1 MKRGVVF
8 LVLLSLG
15 LLVGCAGVLA
25 PVEEGAVLAADMS
38 PEAAAYLE
46 EALSIMEA
54 NSLNRKSV
62 RWDRLREEAYAA
74 AAGAQTAAGTYDAI
88 RAALVMLKDN
98 YTFFSTPEEV
108 SDREAG
114 TMARRGAAPKGFLT
128 ADRLGYIKV
137 PAFTGAGQQAEEF
150 AAALQALVR
159 EVDRQAPCGWII
171 DLRENVGGNGWPMLV
186 GIGPVLGEGISGGWE
201 DADGERVFWGYADG
215 QAKLGGEVV
224 LTLAED
230 AYVLSSPSP
239 PVAVLTSKRTLG
251 SSEAIT
257 IAFRGRPD
265 TRSFGA
271 ETFGLSLSTVD
282 QSFLLSDGA
291 AINLTTATI
300 IDRNGLRYGGPVS
313 PDVRVGPYDDKS
325 VLRTATEWL
334 LAQPACRR

>member
-62 RWDRLREEAYAA
+62 PWDRLREKAYAE

-88 RAALVMLKDN
+88 RAALVTLKDN
-98 YTFFSTPEEV
+98 HSFFWTPEQV
-108 SDREAG
+108 REWEDG
-114 TMARRGAAPKGFLT
+114 TMARRNTAPKGFLT

-137 PAFTGAGQQAEEF
+137 PAFTGAGQQEEEY

-171 DLRENVGGNGWPMLV
+171 DLRENYGGNGWPMLV
-186 GIGPVLGEGISGGWE
+186 GIGPVLGEGISGGFE
-201 DADGERVFWGYADG
+201 DAEGEQVFWSYEDG
-215 QAKLGGEVV
+215 QARIGEEVV
-224 LTLAED
+224 LTLGED
-230 AYVLSSPSP
+230 AYVLANPAP
-239 PVAVLTSKRTLG
+239 PVAVLTSYRTQSYG
-251 SSEAIT
+251 EAIT

-265 TRSFGA
+265 TRSFGEA
-271 ETFGLSLSTVD
+271 TFGLSTGNQLFV
-282 QSFLLSDGA
+282 LSDGA
-291 AINLTTATI
+291 AIVLTTATM
-300 IDRNGLRYGGPVS
+300 IDRNGMRYGGRIS

-334 LAQPACRR
+334 LAQPACR